1 MKRFWTFRYSWKYFS
16 FESLYLMSNFGPW
29 VSKHPVLINI
39 FNINKSLI
47 YRRTLLHNFCI
58 AHICIAHICKHSLT
72 GTQQAIVE
80 KHQQYSS
87 VKANL
92 RHESHWHSRQLENTS
107 SQGKPPYSA
116 SAGTAARTR
125 SRSLHSVDGNDLPP
139 SSRSFTMEINRLRP
153 NHHHPDDHHHWS
165 QRWPTTN
172 VVYRLLYQYN
182 LL

>member
-1 MKRFWTFRYSWKYFS
+1 M
-16 FESLYLMSNFGPW
+16 
-29 VSKHPVLINI
+29 PVMQRLRSYIHILINI
-39 FNINKSLI
+39 FNINKSFI
-47 YRRTLLHNFCI
+47 YRSYCTTYKCIVWRQKPNSFFIRYGTCRKNKRLRSHNNEPSRYLRTNFRVLRQ
-58 AHICIAHICKHSLT
+58 SQPY
-72 GTQQAIVE
+72 QQV
-80 KHQQYSS
+80 
-87 VKANL
+87 L
-92 RHESHWHSRQLENTS
+92 
-107 SQGKPPYSA
+107 P
-116 SAGTAARTR
+116 AGTAARTR